1 MNIRWLLVP
10 ALALPFA
17 LTACPRDETQGNL
30 TVGQAEEALSEASA
44 SSQADALTSDDIDIS
59 TNFTIGQAAAN
70 AAAELR
76 SFILTE
82 LPCANVTLVNA
93 TLTVDYGA
101 KSGACS
107 WHGQTFSGQSTV
119 TVASADA
126 SNVVVKHTWTNFSN
140 GIISVTGNATVTW
153 SATDSSRH
161 VQHSV
166 TWKRLSDG
174 LTATDTGDVTETALA
189 SGISEGF
196 QMDGSRSWNARS
208 GEWDLGIDGVQ
219 MRWVDP
225 VPQAGTFSLGTPYGK
240 SVSLSFSRVDSSTIR
255 VTVASGSG
263 SFHFNVTE
271 LGEISQSSA

>member
-10 ALALPFA
+10 ALAFPFTLA
-17 LTACPRDETQGNL
+17 ACPKTQSQGNL
-30 TVGQAEEALSEASA
+30 TAGQAQQALSEVSA
-44 SSQADALTSDDIDIS
+44 SSQADTLTSDDIDIS

-70 AAAELR
+70 AAAELK

-82 LPCANVTLVNA
+82 LPCADVTLINS

-119 TVASADA
+119 TVVSAEL
-126 SNVVVKHTWTNFSN
+126 SQVVVKHTWTNFSN
-140 GIISVTGNATVTW
+140 GIVSVSGNATVTW
-153 SATDSSRH
+153 SAADSSRQ

-166 TWKRLSDG
+166 TWERLSDG
-174 LTATDTGDVTETALA
+174 LSATDTGDVTETALS

-196 QMDGSRSWNARS
+196 EVNGSRSWKAPS
-208 GEWDLGIDGVQ
+208 GQWDLGIDGVQ

-225 VPQAGTFSLGTPYGK
+225 VPQAGTFSLETPFNK
-240 SVSLSFSRVDSSTIR
+240 SVSLSFSRVDSNTIR
-255 VTVASGSG
+255 VTVASGSS
-263 SFHFNVTE
+263 SFHFDVSE
-271 LGEISQSSA
+271 LGQISQSG